1 MRPLVAQ
8 GIWLLED
15 EEEQF
20 ICSSVRA
27 SRTVLPPSG
36 IMVGTYQM
44 TTVGDPEEQFDID
57 VPAFSL
63 DSPYDKA
70 N

>member
-36 IMVGTYQM
+36 IMV
-44 TTVGDPEEQFDID
+44 EEPISAAPQNCCMR
-57 VPAFSL
+57 
-63 DSPYDKA
+63 KA
-70 N
+70 LPVFWASEQRAWS